1 MYIKLLQM
9 CNPDIEVRTVC
20 MVHGRK
26 PERIMSIHMHTPVC
40 VPNFSQHI

>member
-1 MYIKLLQM
+1 M

-26 PERIMSIHMHTPVC
+26 PERIMSIHMHTLVC
-40 VPNFSQHI
+40 VPNFSQYI